1 MSKPNGNSV
10 KDSSHPHKAGTSA
23 LVLGATGVVFGD
35 IGTSPIYAMKQ
46 TFIISGAEPDQIYG
60 IASMIFWALML
71 VVSLKYLTFVMR
83 ADNKGEGGMLA
94 LLSLM
99 PEHIRSPKSR
109 KHLALLILVLIGT
122 SLLFGE
128 GGLTPAIS
136 VLSATEGLALL
147 NPDLDVVAVPAT
159 VLILAILFAMQSR
172 GTETIGKFFGP
183 VTFVWFILIGS
194 LGIFRILQEPEVI
207 KALSPTYAIQYFM
220 NSGLNS
226 LFVLAAVIL
235 VVTGAEALY
244 TDMGHFGAKPIRIA
258 WTIIV
263 GPALVL
269 SYLGQAAVLINDPS
283 AISNPFFALAPNK
296 PMTLVLII
304 VATAATIVASQALI
318 TGVFSLSRQAVQLGL
333 FPRLTIRH
341 TNADQE
347 GQIYVPVANWL
358 VGFVS
363 IALVIAFQSSS
374 ALASAYVLAIAGTM
388 TVTTIAFTIV
398 ARQIWKW
405 PLWKIAPLTTIFLT
419 LDLIFLAGTAT
430 RFFEGGWVP
439 IVFGSLILGMMLIWR
454 AGNRAL
460 NRKMRESSRTWQEI
474 YAGCESGEI
483 AMVPGIGI
491 FMASPAEVV
500 PAALISHV
508 TIMHSLPESVYVV
521 TIKSDTQPVS
531 TTPVLI
537 DNVTDRLCQ
546 VTIFAGYMETVK
558 VPSILQSDAMSAEE
572 ESSATYYLS
581 ERHFLASDSGSLGNR
596 TETLF
601 EILHRN
607 AVSPTTFYG
616 LPYDRVITI
625 GTRIDL

>member
-1 MSKPNGNSV
+1 MSKQNGNSV
-10 KDSSHPHKAGTSA
+10 EDASHAHKASTSA

-99 PEHIRSPKSR
+99 PEHIRAPKSR
-109 KHLALLILVLIGT
+109 KHLALLVLVLIGT

-159 VLILAILFAMQSR
+159 VVILAILFAMQSR

-183 VTFVWFILIGS
+183 VTFVWFVLIGS

-258 WTIIV
+258 WAIIV

-296 PMTLVLII
+296 PMTLVLIV

-419 LDLIFLAGTAT
+419 LDVIFLAGTAT
-430 RFFEGGWVP
+430 RFFDGGWVP

-537 DNVTDRLCQ
+537 DHVTDRLCQ
-546 VTIFAGYMETVK
+546 VTIFAGYMETVN
-558 VPSILQSDAMSAEE
+558 VPSILQRDALSIDEE
-572 ESSATYYLS
+572 KSATYYLS
-581 ERHFLASDSGSLGNR
+581 ERHFLASEGGSLGKR

-616 LPYDRVITI
+616 LPYGRVITI